1 VKQDIPMNDMTR
13 LLAIVLALGC
23 GQAALAQD
31 ETAPTE
37 EVVPPADGTAEAP
50 AAEPT
55 EEPAT
60 EPVPDPLGLSTGTV
74 EGAEDPA
81 ADGPGS
87 MYVEATHGDWEQR
100 CFRTEDGSD
109 PCQLYQLL
117 KDAEGNNVAEISMFD
132 LPAESGEAVAGASII
147 APLETLLTENLRL
160 KIDTG
165 DTKVYPFTWCAGI
178 GCVARVGFTAAEIA
192 QFKAGAKAVI
202 TIVPVVAPDQKVEVN
217 LSLKGFTAGYDA
229 MVAANVGDTTPPP
242 PVNE

>member
-1 VKQDIPMNDMTR
+1 VKQDIPMKDMTK
-13 LLAIVLALGC
+13 LLAIMLAIGA
-23 GQAALAQD
+23 GQPALAQD
-31 ETAPTE
+31 DPAPTE
-37 EVVPPADGTAEAP
+37 EVVPPAEGTAEEP
-50 AAEPT
+50 AADPA
-55 EEPAT
+55 EEPVA
-60 EPVPDPLGLSTGTV
+60 DPLGLSTGTV
-74 EGAEDPA
+74 EGAEAPA

-87 MYVEATHGDWEQR
+87 MYVEAAHGDWEQR
-100 CFRTEDGSD
+100 CFREEDGSD

-117 KDAEGNNVAEISMFD
+117 KDAEGNSVAEISMFD
-132 LPAESGEAVAGASII
+132 LPEGSGDAVAGASII

-165 DTKVYPFTWCAGI
+165 DTKVYPFTWCAPI

-229 MVAANVGDTTPPP
+229 IVAANADDTTPPP